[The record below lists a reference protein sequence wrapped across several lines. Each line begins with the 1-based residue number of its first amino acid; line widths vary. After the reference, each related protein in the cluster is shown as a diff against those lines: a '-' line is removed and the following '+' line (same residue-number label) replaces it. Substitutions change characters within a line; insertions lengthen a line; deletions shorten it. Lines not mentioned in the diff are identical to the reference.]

1 MRALLATVLVASV
14 GLGLLDVF
22 FLTLGV
28 ACVIA
33 IVLDSYF
40 QSKSDSFERQRKD
53 VESLAEEVKS
63 TIRAL
68 ESEQGV
74 LKLKVQNLTNPG
86 RKL

>member
-1 MRALLATVLVASV
+1 MKHFLAVILVISV
-14 GLGLLDVF
+14 GLSLLNIF
-22 FLTLGV
+22 FLTLSLG
-28 ACVIA
+28 CVIA
-33 IVLDSYF
+33 IILDSYF
-40 QSKSDSFERQRKD
+40 KSKSDSFERQRRD
-53 VESLAEEVKS
+53 VENLAEEVKS